1 MSVCPLYAHLRPIL
15 LPNLVN
21 DNSFNTFCF
30 VMSSDKHSVN
40 SSLSKYIYYA
50 IDVHKMFLTNCK
62 CIYVYAFF
70 LVMHALLLLL
80 LLCIVP
86 WAHGLQYTD

>member
-1 MSVCPLYAHLRPIL
+1 MFCLNYINVRVIEDEYHFMSVCPLYAHLRATL

-21 DNSFNTFCF
+21 DNSFNTFCS

-50 IDVHKMFLTNCK
+50 IDVHKMFNKL
-62 CIYVYAFF
+62 
-70 LVMHALLLLL
+70 
-80 LLCIVP
+80 
-86 WAHGLQYTD
+86 